1 MKFLLI
7 FTGSLLAKTAKVVVS
22 LVQNLLPSPKQKED
36 LRLMFKPSLPVAMVD
51 SNLWI
56 SINSTA

>member
-7 FTGSLLAKTAKVVVS
+7 FTGGLLVKTAKVVVS
-22 LVQNLLPSPKQKED
+22 LVQNLLPSPKQKEGF
-36 LRLMFKPSLPVAMVD
+36 RLIPKPSLPVAMVD

-56 SINSTA
+56 SIN